1 MYQAYEQL
9 LSGKVSVGVTKIR
22 IIEKS
27 TTKKDQDV
35 SGYNIFLFMNDC
47 N

>member
-9 LSGKVSVGVTKIR
+9 LSGKVSVEVTKIR

-27 TTKKDQDV
+27 MTKKGP
-35 SGYNIFLFMNDC
+35 GYQWL
-47 N
+47 